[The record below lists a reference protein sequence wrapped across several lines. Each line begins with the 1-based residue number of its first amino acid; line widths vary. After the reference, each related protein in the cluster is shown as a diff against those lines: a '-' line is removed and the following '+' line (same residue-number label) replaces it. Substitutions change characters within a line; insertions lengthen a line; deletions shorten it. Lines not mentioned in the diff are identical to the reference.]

1 MGRGLTINRD
11 KIMTIASGDRLPDAT
26 FRTMTEAGPKPITT
40 AEIFA
45 GKTMVLFGVPGAF
58 TPTCHKTHLP
68 GFLKEAEA
76 FKAKGVDGIAVVAVN
91 DPFVM
96 DAWAEA
102 TGGKGTLT
110 FLSDGAAEFAK
121 AAGLDVDLSAN
132 GMGIRCKRFSA
143 LIENGVVKQMNIEPA
158 PGVNASSAETLIC
171 QL

>member
-1 MGRGLTINRD
+1 MP
-11 KIMTIASGDRLPDAT
+11 IASGDRLPDIT
-26 FRTMTEAGPKPITT
+26 FRTMTETGPKPVTT

-76 FKAKGVDGIAVVAVN
+76 FKAKGVAGIAVVAVN

-96 DAWAEA
+96 GMWAKD
-102 TGGKGTLT
+102 TGGEGVIT
-110 FLSDGAAEFAK
+110 FLADGNAEFAK
-121 AAGLDVDLSAN
+121 ATGLDVDLAAA
-132 GMGIRCKRFSA
+132 GLGVRCRRFSM
-143 LIENGVVKQMNIEPA
+143 LVEDGVVKTINIEPA
-158 PGVNASSAETLIC
+158 PGVDVSSAATLIC

>member
-1 MGRGLTINRD
+1 MP
-11 KIMTIASGDRLPDAT
+11 IASGDRLPDVT
-26 FRTMTEAGPKPITT
+26 FRTMTETGPKPVTT

-76 FKAKGVDGIAVVAVN
+76 FKAKGVAGIAVVSVN

-96 DAWAEA
+96 GMWAKD
-102 TGGKGTLT
+102 TGGEGVIT
-110 FLSDGAAEFAK
+110 FLADGNAEFAK
-121 AAGLDVDLSAN
+121 ATGLDVDLAAA
-132 GMGIRCKRFSA
+132 GLGVRCRRFSM
-143 LIENGVVKQMNIEPA
+143 LVEDGVVKTINIEPA
-158 PGVNASSAETLIC
+158 PGVDVSSAATLIC

>member
-1 MGRGLTINRD
+1 MP
-11 KIMTIASGDRLPDAT
+11 IASGDRLPDVT
-26 FRTMTEAGPKPITT
+26 FRTMTETGPKPITT
-40 AEIFA
+40 SEVFA

-96 DAWAEA
+96 AMWAME
-102 TGGKGTLT
+102 TGGEGVLT
-110 FLSDGAAEFAK
+110 FLADGNAEFAK
-121 AAGLDVDLSAN
+121 ATGLDVDLAAA
-132 GMGIRCKRFSA
+132 GLGIRCRRFSM
-143 LIENGVVKQMNIEPA
+143 LVEDGVVKTVNIEPA
-158 PGVNASSAETLIC
+158 PGVGVSSAETLIC

>member
-1 MGRGLTINRD
+1 
-11 KIMTIASGDRLPDAT
+11 MTIASGDRLPDVT
-26 FRTMTEAGPKPITT
+26 FRTMTETGPKPVTT

-76 FKAKGVDGIAVVAVN
+76 FKAKGVAGIAVVSVN

-96 DAWAEA
+96 GMWAKD
-102 TGGKGTLT
+102 TGGEGVLT
-110 FLSDGAAEFAK
+110 FLADGNAEFAK
-121 AAGLDVDLSAN
+121 AAGLDIDLAVA
-132 GMGIRCKRFSA
+132 GLGVRCRRFSMMV
-143 LIENGVVKQMNIEPA
+143 EDGVVKSINIESV
-158 PGVNASSAETLIC
+158 PGVDVSSAETLIC

>member
-1 MGRGLTINRD
+1 MP
-11 KIMTIASGDRLPDAT
+11 IASGDRLPDVT
-26 FRTMTEAGPKPITT
+26 FRTMTETGPKPVTT

-76 FKAKGVDGIAVVAVN
+76 FKAKGVAGIAVVAVN

-96 DAWAEA
+96 GMWAKD
-102 TGGKGTLT
+102 TGGEGVIT
-110 FLSDGAAEFAK
+110 FLADGNAEFAK
-121 AAGLDVDLSAN
+121 AAGLDVDLAAA
-132 GMGIRCKRFSA
+132 GLGVRCRRFSM
-143 LIENGVVKQMNIEPA
+143 LVEDGVVKTINIEPA
-158 PGVNASSAETLIC
+158 PGVDVSSAATLIC